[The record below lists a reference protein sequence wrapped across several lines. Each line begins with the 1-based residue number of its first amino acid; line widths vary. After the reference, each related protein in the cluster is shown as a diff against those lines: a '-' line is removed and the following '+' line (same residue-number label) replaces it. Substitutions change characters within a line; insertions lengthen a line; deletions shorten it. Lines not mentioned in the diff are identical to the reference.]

1 VQSGAHRALPSVI
14 VPPPGGSRQCKTA
27 ARLRVSR
34 TRRQRGGT
42 SIETIAYA
50 PPDPPGS
57 EGHLLD
63 LYLPP
68 RSSGAA
74 PVVLSL
80 HGSAWLAENGRS
92 GADLLAAELGPCG
105 FAVAGVSTRST
116 FRARFPAQVHDVKAA
131 IRWLRTHAGRYRLDA
146 ERIAVVGNSSGGW
159 TAAMAGLTGG
169 VPALE
174 GDVGVQGPS
183 SRVQAVIAFYPPTD
197 FLQMDAHM
205 LDGGAE
211 FNAFLGVTGG
221 HRDPRSPES
230 RLVGAAIESV
240 PERVREANPIT
251 YVTPA
256 APPFLILHGQRDPHV
271 PYEQG
276 VLLFDALA
284 AAGAEATLVTLPHA
298 GHGPWTGFL
307 ADPAVKRDAFCVS
320 SEAGLV
326 TDPRPADPT
335 SATIVEFLHR
345 SLGEAR

>member
-1 VQSGAHRALPSVI
+1 MAPWHLSSSRGKVLPDSGAPLAGCGFSAPAD
-14 VPPPGGSRQCKTA
+14 GQE
-27 ARLRVSR
+27 AR
-34 TRRQRGGT
+34 
-42 SIETIAYA
+42 IETIAYA

-68 RSSGAA
+68 GEPGPV

-80 HGSAWLAENGRS
+80 HGSAWMAENGRS
-92 GADLLAAELGPCG
+92 GAELLAAELAPEG

-116 FRARFPAQVHDVKAA
+116 FNARFPAQVHDVKAA
-131 IRWLRTHAGRYRLDA
+131 IRWLRANAGRYGLDP
-146 ERIAVVGNSSGGW
+146 ERVAVAGNSSGGW
-159 TAAMAGLTGG
+159 TASMAGLTGG
-169 VPALE
+169 VAGLE
-174 GDVGVQGPS
+174 GDVGVQGPPS
-183 SRVQAVIAFYPPTD
+183 SVRAVIAFSPPTD

-211 FNAFLGVTGG
+211 FNALLGITGG
-221 HRDPRSPES
+221 HGDPLSPES
-230 RLVGAAIESV
+230 RLVGAAIASV

-251 YVTPA
+251 YVSA
-256 APPFLILHGQRDPHV
+256 DAPPFLILHGQRDPHV

-276 VLLFDALA
+276 VVLFDALA
-284 AAGAEATLVTLPHA
+284 AAGVAATLVTLPHA

-307 ADPAVKRDAFCVS
+307 ADPAVKRDAFSVS
-320 SEAGLV
+320 AEAGLV
-326 TDPRPADPT
+326 TDPMPADPT